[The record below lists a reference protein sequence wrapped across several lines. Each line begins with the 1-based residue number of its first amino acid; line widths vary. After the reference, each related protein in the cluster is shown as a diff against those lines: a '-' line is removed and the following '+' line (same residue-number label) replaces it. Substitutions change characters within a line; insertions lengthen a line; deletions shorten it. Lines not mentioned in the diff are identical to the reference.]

1 MKYYLGIDLG
11 GTNIV
16 AGVVDEEYNILVKES
31 VKTNS
36 NRPAAE
42 VIADI
47 IAVAKKAVES
57 ANLTMDQIENV
68 GVGAPGTANKDTG
81 IIEYSN
87 NLKWDEVPLK
97 QMMEDGLQKPVF
109 VENDANAAA
118 FGEFL
123 AGAGK
128 DHNSL
133 VAITL
138 GTGVGG
144 GVITDGKILTG
155 FSYAG
160 AELGHSVIV
169 AHGHHCTCGRDGC
182 LEAYVS
188 ATGLIN
194 ATKEAMQED
203 KQSAMWEIC
212 DGNLENVNG
221 KTAFDGMRKGDAT
234 AINVVD
240 TFIDYLSIGIAN
252 FINIFQP
259 EILCIGGGIC
269 KEGDTLIKPLT
280 EKVIPQTYAR
290 KEENRTKIVVAK
302 LGNDAGVIGAAM
314 LGTEKR

>member
-169 AHGHHCTCGRDGC
+169 AHGRHCTCGRDGC

-212 DGNLENVNG
+212 EGNLENVNG

>member
-16 AGVVDEEYNILVKES
+16 AGVVDEKYNILVKES

-169 AHGHHCTCGRDGC
+169 AHGRHCTCGRDGC

-234 AINVVD
+234 ATNVVD

>member
-16 AGVVDEEYNILVKES
+16 AGVVDEKYNILVKES

-169 AHGHHCTCGRDGC
+169 THGRHCTCGRDGC

>member
-16 AGVVDEEYNILVKES
+16 AGVVDEKYNILVKES

-169 AHGHHCTCGRDGC
+169 AHGRHCTCGRDGC

>member
-169 AHGHHCTCGRDGC
+169 AHGRHCTCGRDGC

-234 AINVVD
+234 ATNVVD

>member
-1 MKYYLGIDLG
+1 MKYYLGVDLG

-169 AHGHHCTCGRDGC
+169 AHGRHCTCGRDGC

-234 AINVVD
+234 SIDVVN

>member
-1 MKYYLGIDLG
+1 MKYYLGVDLG

-169 AHGHHCTCGRDGC
+169 AHGRHCTCGRDGC

-234 AINVVD
+234 AIDVVD

-280 EKVIPQTYAR
+280 EKVIPQTYAK

>member
-169 AHGHHCTCGRDGC
+169 AHGRHCTCGRDGC